1 MTEAYLIE
9 ALRSHGL
16 KVTPQ
21 RHLICQLIAQAQGEH
36 PSAEMLYEQAARVMP
51 TLSLKTV
58 YTTVSEL
65 AQIGAVRLDRF
76 GTENL
81 RVDTY
86 MAPHAHAVCQECGR
100 LKDMPIDDKALA
112 ALREAVG
119 DSTFQVDNCEVIYR
133 GLCEHCSETKCAN
146 NGREGWRAGWQE
158 KNRYGRKKR
167 RCI

>member
-21 RHLICQLIAQAQGEH
+21 RHLICQLIAQAEGEH

-65 AQIGAVRLDRF
+65 AQIGAVRLERF
-76 GTENL
+76 GTDNL
-81 RVDTY
+81 RVDTH

-100 LKDMPIDDKALA
+100 LEDMPIAEEALA
-112 ALREAVG
+112 ALWEAVG
-119 DSTFQVDNCEVIYR
+119 ESSFRLDDCEVIYR
-133 GLCEHCSETKCAN
+133 GLCAQCSEAKCTK
-146 NGREGWRAGWQE
+146 NGREGWQAGWQRR
-158 KNRYGRKKR
+158 NQYGRKR
-167 RCI
+167 RKCI